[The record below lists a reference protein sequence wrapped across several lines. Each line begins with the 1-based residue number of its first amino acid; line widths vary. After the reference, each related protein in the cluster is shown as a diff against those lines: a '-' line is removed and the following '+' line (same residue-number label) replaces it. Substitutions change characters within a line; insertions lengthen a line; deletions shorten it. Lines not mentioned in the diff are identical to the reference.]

1 MSAPPLRHR
10 PPPGMDADMLRRAL
24 AFTFP
29 EAPPLGDAEFA
40 MVYRS
45 LDSMQRGYVTLSTFT
60 SVFTPRRAD
69 VEKRERA
76 RGGGVHAYQALPTW
90 AETVGGY
97 IGDWY
102 LGEDDRER
110 LRKAGVVAA
119 GQFEGPDI
127 GVLARGVAG
136 GFGLGH
142 VWDVE
147 ERLGHQ
153 LGHAELDALGI
164 LKWNLGADRYLPDV
178 KRPSGGGKKKA
189 KDPEVEKARRKAG
202 IEKERNVQRM
212 RRQVAARRI
221 QRFYRI
227 VYQEAVDK
235 WNILAGKS
243 ATTLQAAAR
252 RRKEERAFARAMDAA
267 RSVQR
272 FVRRLGA
279 LRVVRELRQQRRERQ
294 MGEAATVLQA
304 SSRRWSQVRAYK
316 VLLEEARE
324 AAERARMAALWAARN
339 EACSMIQACYRK
351 RHFRKVVACWRI
363 QRSFRAHLCRRLL
376 KSLREVSRLKN
387 MMPKG

>member
-1 MSAPPLRHR
+1 MSMESPTCSRSGDWDATDQPSPPPESSPLQGPGHPPSRIAPVGATATTAAESPRQKVGRASPRSPPPRHYSPTRQQSYSNEPSFRKRASHAHSQPVSPQRTARNRGVAEESSVSAPPLRHR

-127 GVLARGVAG
+127 GVLARGIAG

-164 LKWNLGADRYLPDV
+164 LAELG
-178 KRPSGGGKKKA
+178 
-189 KDPEVEKARRKAG
+189 
-202 IEKERNVQRM
+202 
-212 RRQVAARRI
+212 
-221 QRFYRI
+221 
-227 VYQEAVDK
+227 
-235 WNILAGKS
+235 
-243 ATTLQAAAR
+243 
-252 RRKEERAFARAMDAA
+252 
-267 RSVQR
+267 
-272 FVRRLGA
+272 
-279 LRVVRELRQQRRERQ
+279 
-294 MGEAATVLQA
+294 
-304 SSRRWSQVRAYK
+304 
-316 VLLEEARE
+316 
-324 AAERARMAALWAARN
+324 
-339 EACSMIQACYRK
+339 
-351 RHFRKVVACWRI
+351 
-363 QRSFRAHLCRRLL
+363 CR
-376 KSLREVSRLKN
+376 
-387 MMPKG
+387 